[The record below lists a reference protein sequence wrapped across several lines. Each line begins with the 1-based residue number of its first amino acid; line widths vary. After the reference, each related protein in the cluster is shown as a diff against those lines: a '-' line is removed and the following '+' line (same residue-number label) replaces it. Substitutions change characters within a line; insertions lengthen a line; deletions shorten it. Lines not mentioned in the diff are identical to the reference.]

1 MVRDQPRVTWNTNPW
16 PINYG
21 MTNTRPR
28 KLGRG
33 LSSLLEDSEPQQ
45 IQARPPQLSDNAERI
60 QEIPVD
66 NIRPNTFQPRIR
78 FNDRDLAEL
87 AASIR
92 LAGLMQPIVV
102 RPLEGGLFELIAG
115 ERRWRAGKMAGLT
128 AIPAIVRKADDR
140 KSAELALIENVQR
153 SDLNP
158 IERAGAFRTLMGKFS
173 MTQSDVADRV
183 GLDRSSVANLLRLLE
198 LPEDIRNMIA
208 DGALSAGHGKMLAS
222 VSDPQ
227 HQRAL
232 VERIMS
238 EHLSVRQTE
247 KAVRDLASRKP
258 PSQDAGNTADMPD
271 RDANIRDLESR
282 LGDHLKTRVRIDVSS
297 SGDKGKL
304 IIEFFDLEHFDGL
317 MRTMGFENT

>member
-1 MVRDQPRVTWNTNPW
+1 
-16 PINYG
+16 
-21 MTNTRPR
+21 MTTQRPR

-33 LSSLLEDSEPQQ
+33 LSSLLEDSVPHKVEAPSHT
-45 IQARPPQLSDNAERI
+45 LSDNAETIR
-60 QEIPVD
+60 EIPVQS
-66 NIRPNTFQPRIR
+66 IRPNAFQPRIR
-78 FNDRDLAEL
+78 FDDRHLAEL

-102 RPLEGGLFELIAG
+102 RAVGDGQHEIIAG
-115 ERRWRAGKMAGLT
+115 ERRWRACKMAGLKT
-128 AIPAIVRKADDR
+128 IPAIVREADDR

-153 SDLNP
+153 TDLNP
-158 IERAGAFRTLMGKFS
+158 IERANAFRTLMGKFS
-173 MTQSDVADRV
+173 LTQADVADRV

-222 VSDPQ
+222 IADES
-227 HQRAL
+227 QRRQL

-247 KAVRDLASRKP
+247 KAVREIAKRVQASGDAANP
-258 PSQDAGNTADMPD
+258 PPFD
-271 RDANIRDLESR
+271 RDANLRDLEVK
-282 LGDHLKTRVRIDVSS
+282 LGDHLKTRVRIDVSA

-304 IIEFFDLEHFDGL
+304 IVEFYDLEHFDGL
-317 MRTMGFENT
+317 MRAMGFESS

>member
-1 MVRDQPRVTWNTNPW
+1 MSTQ
-16 PINYG
+16 
-21 MTNTRPR
+21 RPR

-33 LSSLLEDSEPQQ
+33 LSSLLEDSVPQQ
-45 IQARPPQLSDNAERI
+45 IEPATSKLSDNSEIIRD
-60 QEIPVD
+60 IPVD
-66 NIRPNTFQPRIR
+66 DIRPNTFQPRIR

-102 RPLEGGLFELIAG
+102 RPLEGGKYELIAG
-115 ERRWRAGKMAGLT
+115 ERRWRAGKMAGLK
-128 AIPAIVRKADDR
+128 AIPAIVRSADDR

-158 IERAGAFRTLMGKFS
+158 IERAGAFRSLMAKFS

-222 VSDPQ
+222 VADAQ
-227 HQRAL
+227 QQRHL
-232 VERIMS
+232 VERIMT

-247 KAVRDLASRKP
+247 KAVRDLANKP
-258 PSQDAGNTADMPD
+258 AKSEQAGAATESPD
-271 RDANIRDLESR
+271 RDTNIRDLESR
-282 LGDHLKTRVRIDVSS
+282 LGDHLKTRVRIDVSPA
-297 SGDKGKL
+297 GDKGRL
-304 IIEFFDLEHFDGL
+304 VIDFYDLEHFDGL
-317 MRTMGFENT
+317 MRAMGFENS

>member
-1 MVRDQPRVTWNTNPW
+1 
-16 PINYG
+16 

-33 LSSLLEDSEPQQ
+33 LSSLLEDSQPLEM
-45 IQARPPQLSDNAERI
+45 QAKPDLSDNTEQIR
-60 QEIPVD
+60 ELPVD
-66 NIRPNTFQPRIR
+66 DIRPNAFQPRIR

-92 LAGLMQPIVV
+92 IAGLMQPIIV
-102 RPLEGGLFELIAG
+102 RPLDGGLFELIAG
-115 ERRWRAGKMAGLT
+115 ERRWRAGKMAGLK
-128 AIPAIVRKADDR
+128 AIPAIVRSADDR

-158 IERAGAFRTLMGKFS
+158 IERAGAFRALMAKFS

-198 LPEDIRNMIA
+198 LPEDVRNMIA
-208 DGALSAGHGKMLAS
+208 DGALSAGHGKMIAS
-222 VSDPQ
+222 VGDPA

-232 VERIMS
+232 VERILS

-247 KAVRDLASRKP
+247 RAVRELANRVARKP
-258 PSQDAGNTADMPD
+258 DDGTTTDSTD
-271 RDANIRDLESR
+271 RGANIRDLESR
-282 LGDHLKTRVRIDVSS
+282 LGDHLQTRVRIDVSA
-297 SGDKGKL
+297 SGDKGK
-304 IIEFFDLEHFDGL
+304 IVIEFFDLEHFDGL
-317 MRTMGFENT
+317 MRVMGFENS